1 MNSQIRLL
9 FCLFLLLLAVLAA
22 QLPLARVMQFHH
34 PDERYYTDAAL
45 LMVKDG
51 DYWTP
56 RFYDGTLRPHKPLL
70 TYWAIAGSFRLA
82 GVSMLSARLP
92 SLLAGSLLLALTAA
106 LAWEATRRQET
117 VLLSACLVASQYTF
131 VLCSNRAT
139 PDIFLTVALTLG
151 FTGLFRGLRRG
162 GTDVPARLLL
172 LTGAALAI
180 LAKGLL
186 GLVFL
191 VFASCF
197 LRRTSREY
205 RPWRL
210 LVLVAWFALVAGWFV
225 FMAMKHNVHFIAG
238 FLYDQVFGRFLRDVW
253 WHKPLT
259 VIGYL
264 LLTPALF
271 LPWWP
276 LLWRME
282 NRSRLRALIRPPRER
297 WVSAAGLWFLVCA
310 VVFGLGNKLTAR
322 YVLSSVPLLA
332 VLLAAVIAKP
342 GLPDGT
348 SRAGARRRVPRGLA
362 PALLLC
368 LLTALLSLPAT
379 GGPAPTQALPAAAL
393 AVTLALS
400 LGLARLAPPDL
411 SAAVGWSTL
420 ALALLPLAAL
430 VMHVPFSGG
439 IEHRL
444 PAVMARIRQEDPS
457 LRGPAVCSVH
467 PAALSRARLAAGH
480 ALSVIP
486 ARDVGTNAPPAAVR
500 VRLIS
505 ELDMATP
512 AREEFVSRS
521 TVQLPVG
528 SSSEI
533 RRAWRARGLPAMAL
547 AAEPPAG
554 RNPHGRVPH
563 RGARGCRRRNR

>member
-1 MNSQIRLL
+1 
-9 FCLFLLLLAVLAA
+9 
-22 QLPLARVMQFHH
+22 MQFHH

-45 LMVKDG
+45 LMAKSG

-92 SLLAGSLLLALTAA
+92 SLVAGSLLLVLTGA
-106 LAWEATRRQET
+106 LAWVATRRPET

-151 FTGLFRGLRRG
+151 FAGLFRGLQRG
-162 GTDVPARLLL
+162 GADVPAWLLL
-172 LTGAALAI
+172 LAGAAIAV

-191 VFASCF
+191 VFGAR
-197 LRRTSREY
+197 LLHQTSQGH

-225 FMAMKHNVHFIAG
+225 FMVMEHDVHFITG
-238 FLYDQVFGRFLRDVW
+238 FLYDQVIGRFLKDVW

-282 NRSRLRALIRPPRER
+282 NRSRLLALIRPPRER
-297 WVSAAGLWFLVCA
+297 WVSATGLWMLVCA

-322 YVLSSVPLLA
+322 YVFSSVPLLA
-332 VLLAAVIAKP
+332 VLLAAVLAKP
-342 GLPDGT
+342 GKPDDA
-348 SRAGARRRVPRGLA
+348 SLAGVRRRVPRGLA
-362 PALLLC
+362 PARLLV
-368 LLTALLSLPAT
+368 LLSALLSLPAT

-393 AVTLALS
+393 AITLALT
-400 LGLARLAPPDL
+400 LWLTRLAPPDQ
-411 SAAVGWSTL
+411 SAVVGWSTL
-420 ALALLPLAAL
+420 VLALLPLTAL
-430 VMHVPFSGG
+430 VMHVPFNRG

-444 PAVMARIRQEDPS
+444 PAVIVRIHQEDPS
-457 LRGPAVCSVH
+457 LQGPVVCSVH
-467 PAALSRARLAAGH
+467 PAALSRARLAAGR

-486 ARDVGTNAPPAAVR
+486 ARDVGTNTIPAAVR

-505 ELDMATP
+505 ELDKTTP
-512 AREEFVSRS
+512 ACAEFVTRS
-521 TVQLPVG
+521 TVRLPVG

-533 RRAWRARGLPAMAL
+533 RRAWRARGLPQWSWLPSLLREGTPMAAFRIETRV
-547 AAEPPAG
+547 AAVGETE
-554 RNPHGRVPH
+554 
-563 RGARGCRRRNR
+563 